1 MISLETRGDA
11 RRIAGTVEND
21 VLAWVELIL
30 GAVLNRQDAS
40 PLVDLA
46 TRAGIDLDM
55 LQYFANV
62 TLDSV
67 RDHMMAAA
75 GIVSLLSQG
84 QIEPHFTA
92 ADVEALKE
100 LGITDVP

>member
-1 MISLETRGDA
+1 M
-11 RRIAGTVEND
+11 END

-46 TRAGIDLDM
+46 MRAGIDLDM

-75 GIVSLLSQG
+75 GIAGLLSHG
-84 QIEPHFTA
+84 RIESIEPHFTA

-100 LGITDVP
+100 LGISEVV